1 MSNNKVSSTFTPE
14 EIEEIQEAFSM
25 FDTNGEGSI
34 DPKVLKSAMVSMNFK
49 QKSPIV
55 FDMICQME
63 NYGRNI
69 TFEEFLEEISKQL
82 GNRED
87 REGIDKIFD
96 LFDEEKKGVISVN
109 CMRKIAKELGENL
122 SPEEITEMV
131 QRAASNG
138 QEISRDDFY
147 KIMIKKTF

>member
-1 MSNNKVSSTFTPE
+1 MTNSKEHSNFTAE

-25 FDTNGEGSI
+25 FDTNGEQKI
-34 DPKVLKSAMVSMNFK
+34 DPSMLKQAMISMNFK

-55 FDMICQME
+55 FEMICQLE
-63 NYGRNI
+63 KYGRNI
-69 TFEEFLEEISKQL
+69 SFDEFLEEISKQL

-109 CMRKIAKELGENL
+109 NMRKVAKELGENL
-122 SPEEITEMV
+122 SAEEISEMV

-138 QEISRDDFY
+138 QEITREDFY
-147 KIMIKKTF
+147 KIMIKKNF